1 MCFWAGELAN
11 LRPDVSIT
19 YGPRSEGLLG
29 NSREFLSIRQVPMI
43 RRALNFDGDSC
54 RWVVNVSAKLSVRR
68 EPIDVRPESDSLH
81 HSGDLDFLADFHDLQ
96 PTGAAA
102 RERSR
107 LRSSQA
113 SHSVNP
119 SRVWQE
125 TRTMSMLRCTR
136 RAFSSAAAILNGT

>member
-68 EPIDVRPESDSLH
+68 EPIDVRPESYSLYDP
-81 HSGDLDFLADFHDLQ
+81 GNLDFLADLHRFKTRMRTQQRESLPACD
-96 PTGAAA
+96 PAKREGA
-102 RERSR
+102 
-107 LRSSQA
+107 
-113 SHSVNP
+113 
-119 SRVWQE
+119 
-125 TRTMSMLRCTR
+125 CR
-136 RAFSSAAAILNGT
+136 R